1 MASIVQICN
10 SALNQLGASSITA
23 LTDDSKNARLCN
35 ERYTTIRD
43 AVFRSHPWNCLIK
56 RVQLAQDTATP
67 AWGFT
72 YQYTLPADCLRILGI
87 KDYNSDYKVEGR
99 KLLIDESSVYL
110 IYLAQITDVNEL
122 DVLLRE
128 TISAHLAQDIAYA
141 ITANLQVSK
150 LMAEKYQA
158 KLSEARHTDA
168 GEGYNTNPEL
178 APTDQIITEDFLNS
192 RY

>member
-1 MASIVQICN
+1 MASVVQICN

-43 AVFRSHPWNCLIK
+43 AVFRAHPWNCLIK
-56 RVQLAQDTATP
+56 RIQLAQDTATP

-122 DVLLRE
+122 DILLRE
-128 TISAHLAQDIAYA
+128 TISAYLAQDIAYA

-158 KLSEARHTDA
+158 KLSEARHADSS
-168 GEGYNTNPEL
+168 EGYNTNPEL

>member
-1 MASIVQICN
+1 MASVVQICN

-43 AVFRSHPWNCLIK
+43 AVFRAHPWNCLIK
-56 RVQLAQDTATP
+56 RVQLAQDSDTP
-67 AWGFT
+67 AWGFD

-87 KDYNSDYKVEGR
+87 KDYNSDYKIEGR
-99 KLLIDESSVYL
+99 KLLISESEVYL

-141 ITANLQVSK
+141 ITANMQVAN

-158 KLSEARHTDA
+158 KLSEARHADSS
-168 GEGYNTNPEL
+168 EGYNTNPEL

>member
-1 MASIVQICN
+1 MASVVQICN

-43 AVFRSHPWNCLIK
+43 AVFRAHPWNCLIK
-56 RVQLAQDTATP
+56 RVQLAQDSDTP
-67 AWGFT
+67 AWGFD

-87 KDYNSDYKVEGR
+87 KDYNSDYKIEGR
-99 KLLIDESSVYL
+99 KLLISESEVYL

-141 ITANLQVSK
+141 ITANLQVAN

-158 KLSEARHTDA
+158 KLSEARHADSS
-168 GEGYNTNPEL
+168 EGYNTNPEL
-178 APTDQIITEDFLNS
+178 APTDQIITEDFINS

>member
-1 MASIVQICN
+1 MASVVQICN

-43 AVFRSHPWNCLIK
+43 AVFRAHPWNCLIK
-56 RVQLAQDTATP
+56 RVQLAQDSDTP
-67 AWGFT
+67 AWGFD

-99 KLLIDESSVYL
+99 KLLISESEVYL

-141 ITANLQVSK
+141 ITANLQVAN

-158 KLSEARHTDA
+158 KLSEARHADSS
-168 GEGYNTNPEL
+168 EGYNTNPEL

>member
-1 MASIVQICN
+1 MASVVQICN

-35 ERYTTIRD
+35 ETYTTIRD
-43 AVFRSHPWNCLIK
+43 AVFRAHPWNCLIK
-56 RVQLAQDTATP
+56 RVQLAQDSDTP
-67 AWGFT
+67 AWGFD

-87 KDYNSDYKVEGR
+87 KDYNSDYKIEGR
-99 KLLIDESSVYL
+99 KLLISESEVYL

-141 ITANLQVSK
+141 ITANLQVAN

-158 KLSEARHTDA
+158 KLSEARHADSS
-168 GEGYNTNPEL
+168 EGYNTNPEL

>member
-1 MASIVQICN
+1 MASVVDICN
-10 SALNQLGASSITA
+10 SALNLLGASTISA
-23 LTDDSKNARLCN
+23 LSDDSKNARLCN

-43 AVFRSHPWNCLIK
+43 AVFRAHPWNCLIK
-56 RVQLAQDTATP
+56 RVQLAQDSDTP
-67 AWGFT
+67 AWGFD

-87 KDYNSDYKVEGR
+87 KDYNSDYKIEGR
-99 KLLIDESSVYL
+99 KLLISESEVYL

-141 ITANLQVSK
+141 ITANLQVAN

-158 KLSEARHTDA
+158 KLSEARHADSS
-168 GEGYNTNPEL
+168 EGYNTNPEL

>member
-1 MASIVQICN
+1 MASVVQICN

>member
-1 MASIVQICN
+1 MASVVQICN

-43 AVFRSHPWNCLIK
+43 AVFRAHPWNCLIK
-56 RVQLAQDTATP
+56 RVQLAQDSDTP
-67 AWGFT
+67 AWGFD

-99 KLLIDESSVYL
+99 KLLISESSVYL

-141 ITANLQVSK
+141 ITANLQVAN

-158 KLSEARHTDA
+158 KLSEARHADSS
-168 GEGYNTNPEL
+168 EGYNTNPEL